1 MNTLYP
7 MFMNLES
14 KPVLVVGGGV
24 VAEQKIG
31 DLLDAKASVTVIAP
45 HVTPIISGYAER
57 GNLGL
62 SLRNYMSGDVK
73 GFFVVIGATDSRD
86 VQQKIFEDAQDERI
100 PVNIVD
106 VPHLCT
112 FYLSSVFQRND
123 LKIAVSTNG
132 KSPTLGKMIRDKIR
146 AEFEAGYPELLETLG
161 GMRPDVIRAFPDF
174 ESRKKLFERLVRTE
188 LERMHKN
195 AQKDVYRC
203 AACGSSGGKAF
214 LVGAG
219 PGDPELMTV
228 KGLKILRSADV
239 VLYDALVDMQV
250 LSCVPENAEKIFV
263 GKREH
268 SRCTRQEEINEL
280 LVSKVS
286 EGKRVVRLK
295 GGDPLIFGR
304 GGEEL
309 DALRKAGI
317 DVEVVPGITSGIG
330 VPTSLGIPL
339 TNRGTSSS
347 VVFVTGHEDP
357 GKGEEFVD
365 WQNIARIDT
374 IVIYMGIKKL
384 PFIIRKLIG
393 QGLPP
398 EKHIAVIFGGTMPGE
413 VVIAGTLEDIE
424 GRMIDHANDAPG
436 LIVIGD
442 VVRSLYRSAMSDA
455 GNDAAESGSRE
466 YLQ

>member
-1 MNTLYP
+1 
-7 MFMNLES
+7 
-14 KPVLVVGGGV
+14 
-24 VAEQKIG
+24 
-31 DLLDAKASVTVIAP
+31 
-45 HVTPIISGYAER
+45 
-57 GNLGL
+57 
-62 SLRNYMSGDVK
+62 
-73 GFFVVIGATDSRD
+73 
-86 VQQKIFEDAQDERI
+86 
-100 PVNIVD
+100 
-106 VPHLCT
+106 
-112 FYLSSVFQRND
+112 
-123 LKIAVSTNG
+123 
-132 KSPTLGKMIRDKIR
+132 
-146 AEFEAGYPELLETLG
+146 
-161 GMRPDVIRAFPDF
+161 
-174 ESRKKLFERLVRTE
+174 
-188 LERMHKN
+188 
-195 AQKDVYRC
+195 VYHC
-203 AACGSSGGKAF
+203 AACGGSGGKAF
-214 LVGAG
+214 LIGAG

-239 VLYDALVDMQV
+239 VLYDALVDIQV

-263 GKREH
+263 GKRDH
-268 SRCTRQEEINEL
+268 RRCTRQEEINEL
-280 LVSKVS
+280 IVSKVS

-357 GKGEEFVD
+357 GKGKELVD
-365 WQNIARIDT
+365 WHSIARIDT

-384 PFIIRKLIG
+384 PFIIRQLIG
-393 QGLPP
+393 HGLPP

-424 GRMIDHANDAPG
+424 DRMIDHVNDAPG

-442 VVRSLYRSAMSDA
+442 VVRYLYRSAMSDA